1 MRGGRIDEWG
11 GVTVKIPPVNHD
23 PLVISKH
30 EQGKRTTSLLK
41 KPMSDTFTPPYL
53 LRNPH
58 LQTMLASLRPR
69 KYFIGRR
76 ADNLLRQAK
85 EQILDCGKGVRLLG
99 SYSCRPEHHENI
111 AVLIHGWEG
120 SIDSSYLLSAAGM
133 LFDHGCNVF
142 RLNLRDHG
150 NSHHLNRDLFNST
163 RLDEVVNAV
172 AEVFQRYPHKRHY
185 LAGFSLGG
193 NFALRIGLQAPSKS
207 LRLDKIVAISP
218 LISPSSTT
226 FNLEKNL
233 FVYHAYFLRKW
244 RGSLRKKL
252 VLFPDLGYDDTIL
265 NLNSLSS
272 MNGYFVP
279 NHTVF
284 STAEGY
290 LDAYALTGNRLAGL
304 LVDSH
309 IIAAEDDP
317 ITSIKDLV
325 QMTARPSSLQLEVT
339 RYGGHCGFLKDLS
352 LNSWVDQRL
361 VTLFSGPAATESNP
375 PPAIEAV
382 SV

>member
-1 MRGGRIDEWG
+1 MDAGGAVLMK
-11 GVTVKIPPVNHD
+11 GVRDTVKTPLVNHG
-23 PLVISKH
+23 PLVIPMR
-30 EQGKRTTSLLK
+30 EPGKRTTSLLK
-41 KPMSDTFTPPYL
+41 KPMPDTFNPPYL

-58 LQTMLASLRPR
+58 LQTMLASWRPR

-85 EQILDCGKGVRLLG
+85 ERILDCGKGVRLLG
-99 SYSCRPEHHENI
+99 SYSCRPDKRENI
-111 AVLIHGWEG
+111 VVLIHGWEG

-133 LFDHGCNVF
+133 LFDHGYNVF

-150 NSHHLNRDLFNST
+150 TSHHLNRDLFNST

-172 AEVFQRYPHKRHY
+172 AEVFRRYPHKRNY

-193 NFALRIGLQAPSKS
+193 NFALRIGLQAPSKG

-226 FNLEKNL
+226 VNLEKNL
-233 FVYHAYFLRKW
+233 FVYHAYFVRKW

-252 VLFPDLGYDDTIL
+252 VLFPDLGYGDTIL
-265 NLNSLSS
+265 HLNSLSS
-272 MNGYFVP
+272 MNDYFVP
-279 NHTVF
+279 HHTGF
-284 STAEGY
+284 STAESY

-317 ITSIKDLV
+317 ITSIKDMA
-325 QMTARPSSLQLEVT
+325 QMTSLPPSLRLEVT

-361 VTLFSGPAATESNP
+361 VTLFSEPAGKESNP
-375 PPAIEAV
+375 TPV
-382 SV
+382 

>member
-1 MRGGRIDEWG
+1 M
-11 GVTVKIPPVNHD
+11 P
-23 PLVISKH
+23 
-30 EQGKRTTSLLK
+30 
-41 KPMSDTFTPPYL
+41 DTFTPPYL

-58 LQTMLASLRPR
+58 LQTMLASMRPR
-69 KYFIGRR
+69 RYFIGKR

-85 EQILDCGKGVRLLG
+85 ERIVDCGKGIRLLG
-99 SYSCRPEHHENI
+99 SFSCRPENRENI
-111 AVLIHGWEG
+111 VVLLHGWEG
-120 SIDSSYLLSAAGM
+120 SIDSSYLLSAAGI

-172 AEVFQRYPHKRHY
+172 TEVFQRYPHKRNY

-193 NFALRIGLQAPSKS
+193 NFALRIGLQAPEKD
-207 LRLDKIVAISP
+207 LRLDKIVAVSP

-226 FNLEKNL
+226 RNLEKNL
-233 FVYHAYFLRKW
+233 FVYHAYFVRKW
-244 RGSLRKKL
+244 RRSLRKKL
-252 VLFPDLGYDDTIL
+252 QLFPDLGYGDTIL
-265 NLNSLSS
+265 KLNSLSS
-272 MNGYFVP
+272 MNDYFVP
-279 NHTVF
+279 NHTGF
-284 STAEGY
+284 STAESY

-317 ITSIKDLV
+317 ITSIQDMAQV
-325 QMTARPSSLQLEVT
+325 TSRPPSLHLEVT

-361 VTLFSGPAATESNP
+361 VSLFSEPAGKGGNP
-375 PPAIEAV
+375 LAPVLEARPHLTT
-382 SV
+382 